1 MDSLVISLQVIT
13 ALGIFNVWF
22 IRSGAKTRWRGG
34 EARNMK
40 EEFGVY
46 GLKPPVMIVA
56 GGAKYCAPSASLLVS
71 GSPLSLSPH
80 Q

>member
-56 GGAKYCAPSASLLVS
+56 G
-71 GSPLSLSPH
+71 LSLIH
-80 Q
+80 I